1 MPYLID
7 ISLRGLLNNQA
18 AQSPNAHLA
27 FNGPPS
33 YPGGP
38 QGTPSPAHQQ
48 LGPQMRP
55 HFMPGQ
61 QGFGQGGG
69 PGGGPRDSSSF
80 MNSNARFQS
89 QYQRMANHAHQ
100 QAAAAA
106 MAGASAAGGGQI
118 PSPGSLQRPQMMPN
132 PMQNVSNASQRVP
145 DRFSL

>member
-1 MPYLID
+1 
-7 ISLRGLLNNQA
+7 
-18 AQSPNAHLA
+18 
-27 FNGPPS
+27 
-33 YPGGP
+33 
-38 QGTPSPAHQQ
+38 
-48 LGPQMRP
+48 MRP

-132 PMQNVSNASQRVP
+132 PMQNVSNNSMCQI
-145 DRFSL
+145 DSF